1 MAFLACEEYITNE
14 VNIVMQHVRTENPN
28 LSPEADQ
35 ELTNFLKKNI
45 IHLSN
50 LEIEP

>member
-14 VNIVMQHVRTENPN
+14 VNIVMQHVCTENPN

-35 ELTNFLKKNI
+35 ELTNFLKKEYYS
-45 IHLSN
+45 LK
-50 LEIEP
+50 